1 MATTTTAALGWYRD
15 PFSRHEDRYFSE
27 GKPTKL
33 VRDGGRESFD
43 PPPDLPLPGPPV
55 PAASH
60 APPSSSGAD
69 LRRADDAERGPAYDR
84 RAPVETATSAMVRY
98 GSAR

>member
-15 PFSRHEDRYFSE
+15 PYRRHEDRYFSE

-33 VRDGGRESFD
+33 VRDGRRESFD

-55 PAASH
+55 PVASH
-60 APPSSSGAD
+60 APPSSGAD

-84 RAPVETATSAMVRY
+84 RTAGEKATSAMVRY